1 MTDPNPGPDPVI
13 ISDHDS
19 TAPPPTEVT
28 KTDAPTADTADTVTT
43 KTENPDDDLGDDD
56 LNQKKGKG
64 IMLAQKT
71 GRVTIIL
78 PPRQQPPKAQPLYPK
93 T

>member
-1 MTDPNPGPDPVI
+1 
-13 ISDHDS
+13 
-19 TAPPPTEVT
+19 
-28 KTDAPTADTADTVTT
+28 
-43 KTENPDDDLGDDD
+43 LGDND

-71 GRVTIIL
+71 GRVTVIL
-78 PPRQQPPKAQPLYPK
+78 PPKQQPPKAQTPDPR

>member
-1 MTDPNPGPDPVI
+1 VNGLTTPQEVPQSN
-13 ISDHDS
+13 
-19 TAPPPTEVT
+19 VT
-28 KTDAPTADTADTVTT
+28 KENAETADDASTVAS
-43 KTENPDDDLGDDD
+43 KTDGQDDGLGDDD